1 MIKTSSTAI
10 ILAGGESSRM
20 GADKCLL
27 PVDGK
32 PLIAHVVDQLNDS
45 FEEIL
50 IGSNRQD
57 TFRFLGL
64 PVVPDIKKNIGPL
77 MGIYSCLKASSNAP
91 NFVTACDIPVMN
103 LTLIKEMIR
112 FSGNY
117 DAVIPVNPS
126 HHLEPL
132 FAVYNRSAIPFI
144 ETMLSHQCYKIARL
158 PEFANVYLM
167 PVDTADWFNLN
178 KQEDY
183 ERFIQSKN
191 SSSQVRKPS

>member
-10 ILAGGESSRM
+10 ILAGGKSSRM
-20 GADKCLL
+20 DADKCML

-32 PLIAHVVDQLNDS
+32 PLIAHVAAQLTGTFD
-45 FEEIL
+45 EIL
-50 IGSNRQD
+50 IGSNQQD
-57 TFRFLGL
+57 RFRFMGL
-64 PVVPDIKKNIGPL
+64 TVVPDIKNNIGPL
-77 MGIYSCLKASSNAP
+77 MGIYSCLKASSNAL

-103 LTLIKEMIR
+103 LALIREMMR

-144 ETMLSHQCYKIARL
+144 ETMLSHQCYRIARL

-167 PVDTADWFNLN
+167 PVAAEGWYNLN
-178 KQEDY
+178 QKADY
-183 ERFIQSKN
+183 ERFIK
-191 SSSQVRKPS
+191 SQRFNQ

>member
-1 MIKTSSTAI
+1 MD
-10 ILAGGESSRM
+10 
-20 GADKCLL
+20 ADKCML

-64 PVVPDIKKNIGPL
+64 TVVPDIKKNIGPL
-77 MGIYSCLKASSNAP
+77 MGIYSCLKASSNAL
-91 NFVTACDIPVMN
+91 NFVTACDIPAMN
-103 LTLIKEMIR
+103 LALIKEMMRI
-112 FSGNY
+112 SGKY
-117 DAVIPVNPS
+117 DAVIPATTDQR
-126 HHLEPL
+126 LEPL

-144 ETMLSHQCYKIARL
+144 ETMLSHQCYRIARL

-167 PVDTADWFNLN
+167 PVAAEGWYNLN
-178 KQEDY
+178 QKADY
-183 ERFIQSKN
+183 ERFIK
-191 SSSQVRKPS
+191 SQRFNQ